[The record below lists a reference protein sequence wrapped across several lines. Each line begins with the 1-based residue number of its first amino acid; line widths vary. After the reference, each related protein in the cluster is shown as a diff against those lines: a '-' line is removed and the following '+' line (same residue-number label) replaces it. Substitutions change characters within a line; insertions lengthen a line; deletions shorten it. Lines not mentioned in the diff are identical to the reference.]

1 VKIKNSKTGLRGLD
15 LRGEVKEWDGRLLEI

>member
-15 LRGEVKEWDGRLLEI
+15 FRGEVKEWDGRLLEI